1 MGAMGPRIQSTN
13 LSVSGIDELHGSIVN
28 TRSEFRKN
36 SRRLS
41 KRING
46 RNPWIWIAL
55 GLIVLVVMLLLW
67 FLLSVGE
74 VQEDGY
80 PQVGDHWHADYTIY
94 ICGALELDY
103 PYSEGGIHTHGE
115 GRLHIHP
122 SHSGEAGSNAT
133 MARFF
138 AGTGGRLTDT
148 MIETAG
154 GQVFNNGDTCP
165 DGNVGNI
172 LLKVNGISE
181 RAIASYVPRD
191 NDILELRF
199 E

>member
-1 MGAMGPRIQSTN
+1 
-13 LSVSGIDELHGSIVN
+13 VN
-28 TRSEFRKN
+28 IRSEFRKD

-41 KRING
+41 RRING
-46 RNPWIWIAL
+46 RDPWVWIAI
-55 GLIVLVVMLLLW
+55 GLIVLVVTLLLW
-67 FLLSVGE
+67 FFLSVGSE
-74 VQEDGY
+74 GEAQDAGY
-80 PQVGDHWHADYTIY
+80 PQVGDHWHADYSIY

-148 MIETAG
+148 MIEAPD
-154 GQVFNNGDTCP
+154 GQVLNNGDNCP
-165 DGNVGNI
+165 DGRMGNI
-172 LLKVNGISE
+172 LLKVNGIPE